1 MSIDKNLN
9 IKKRAAFLS
18 IIVGILMLFA
28 KSGAYFIT
36 GSAAIFSD
44 AAESVI
50 HILATTMALYSII
63 ISSKPADDSH
73 MYGHGNVEYFSAG
86 IEGAL
91 IIFAAIVIIYHAVD
105 DLITGTVLK
114 SLNVGVFVV
123 ASAGVINLLLG
134 FYLINTGK
142 KTDSLTLIA
151 DGKHV
156 LTDSVTSIGVLVGIL
171 IVMLTNIVILDPL
184 VAIAVALNILVTGY
198 KLMRESV
205 GGLMLETNPDMIE
218 KISKILISI
227 KKDYWIDLHELRYWK
242 SGDRLFIDFHL
253 TLPYYFTIEQT
264 HDEEDEIAAKLK
276 EEFINSQIKIHF
288 DFCKPKLCAYCVY
301 DDCTVRAEEHSI
313 NFDWDVKK
321 LTGEAVH
328 LIYTTDK

>member
-9 IKKRAAFLS
+9 IKKRAAYLS
-18 IIVGILMLFA
+18 IIIGILMLLA
-28 KSGAYFIT
+28 KSGAYLIT

-63 ISSKPADDSH
+63 ISSKPADESH

-91 IIFAAIVIIYHAVD
+91 IIMAAIVIIYHAVD
-105 DLITGTVLK
+105 DLLTGTVLK
-114 SLNVGVFVV
+114 SLNIGVTVV
-123 ASAGVINLLLG
+123 AGAGVINLLLG
-134 FYLINTGK
+134 FYLVKTGK

-156 LTDSVTSIGVLVGIL
+156 LTDSITSIGVLAGIL
-171 IVMLTNIVILDPL
+171 IVMVTDITILDPL

-205 GGLMLETNPDMIE
+205 GGLMLETNPDTLN
-218 KISKILISI
+218 KISKILIAM

-253 TLPYYFTIEQT
+253 TLPYYFTIKQT
-264 HDEEDEIAAKLK
+264 HK
-276 EEFINSQIKIHF
+276 EEQEITANLDEQFTNPQIKVHF
-288 DFCKPKLCAYCVY
+288 DYCKPELCAYCVY
-301 DDCTVRAEEHSI
+301 EECKVRVDEHSI
-313 NFDWDVKK
+313 NFDWNVKK
-321 LTGEAVH
+321 LTGAPVH
-328 LIYTTDK
+328 QVYTPSK

>member
-1 MSIDKNLN
+1 MSIDINLKL
-9 IKKRAAFLS
+9 KKRAAYLS
-18 IIVGILMLFA
+18 IFVGISMLFA
-28 KSGAYFIT
+28 KSGAYLIT

-91 IIFAAIVIIYHAVD
+91 IIVAAIVIIYHAVD
-105 DLITGTVLK
+105 DIVTGTVLK
-114 SLNVGVFVV
+114 SLNIGVTVI
-123 ASAGVINLLLG
+123 AGAGVINLLLG
-134 FYLINTGK
+134 LYLIKTGK

-151 DGKHV
+151 DGKHI
-156 LTDSVTSIGVLVGIL
+156 LTDSVTSIGVLVGIV
-171 IVMLTNIVILDPL
+171 IVMITNITILDPL

-205 GGLMLETNPDMIE
+205 GGLMLETNPNMIE
-218 KISKILISI
+218 RISKILILI

-253 TLPYYFTIEQT
+253 TLPYYFTIKQT
-264 HDEEDEIAAKLK
+264 HKEEEEISAKLE

-288 DFCKPKLCAYCVY
+288 DFCKPELCAFCLY
-301 DDCTVRAEEHSI
+301 DDCKVRVEKHSI

-321 LTGEAVH
+321 LTGDAVH
-328 LIYTTDK
+328 LIHPAKN